1 MCITIIIVQCKKY
14 KPASIFETNFVFQKL
29 SGLATEY
36 HQLVYIKMTVTYNVS
51 YRLSSFTYYR
61 HNSFKTNE
69 FTASITK
76 FGPPLLLQ
84 IHLLV
89 VFIGDIRARRNE
101 VAQRGLVV
109 YYVWVMERE
118 HQALATWQASKQI
131 HTSNRSHTSSKK
143 EKAMNRVTNDL
154 MKLLSCT

>member
-1 MCITIIIVQCKKY
+1 
-14 KPASIFETNFVFQKL
+14 
-29 SGLATEY
+29 
-36 HQLVYIKMTVTYNVS
+36 MTVTYNVS

-101 VAQRGLVV
+101 VA
-109 YYVWVMERE
+109 
-118 HQALATWQASKQI
+118 
-131 HTSNRSHTSSKK
+131 
-143 EKAMNRVTNDL
+143 
-154 MKLLSCT
+154 